1 MHRIGD
7 TIDERYQLTR
17 PLGTRHGA
25 EMWEAEHQVVG
36 RTVTLKILASEVA
49 ADPGARKR
57 LVAEAS
63 AAAEVGHPSVLEV
76 YDVGIAAGG
85 VPYLVTEPI
94 RGETLGDIIARQG
107 ALQPEDA
114 CEIALQLLAGLEAA
128 HTASIVHGELDAD
141 SVIVKSGRGGQ
152 LLVKILDFGLSLA
165 LEASEPPASA
175 VRAPELD
182 PLDDLQAVGA
192 IMFEM
197 LTGRVGGVE
206 LRAQEGGGAVE
217 VTQARALVPAI
228 PAGLA
233 RIVDLALSPRSARRI
248 GSAKE
253 MATLLA
259 PFAASERTRS
269 LAPRNTLT
277 PFMSPEAR
285 RTRGM
290 ARLERAV
297 LGLQETRDKEKPS
310 VRPNLVLIDRT
321 ERSSERPLRSSGKS
335 SPPRLSP
342 HELVEPRIP
351 KAPRAPQHFLSHKPR
366 NSPERTT
373 GQRIR
378 SRKHPSLPLRRWKA
392 ARTSSIPA
400 KSDQP
405 APRSIAGLRLWSA
418 GLVAAVGLSAGL
430 LLARL
435 LHF

>member
-1 MHRIGD
+1 
-7 TIDERYQLTR
+7 
-17 PLGTRHGA
+17 
-25 EMWEAEHQVVG
+25 MWEAEHQVVG
-36 RTVTLKILASEVA
+36 RTVTLKILAAEVA

-76 YDVGIAAGG
+76 YDVGVAADGL
-85 VPYLVTEPI
+85 PYLVTEPI
-94 RGETLGDIIARQG
+94 RGETLADIIARQG

-128 HTASIVHGELDAD
+128 HAANIVHGEID
-141 SVIVKSGRGGQ
+141 SDSIIVKSGRSGQ
-152 LLVKILDFGLSLA
+152 LVVKILDFGLSLA
-165 LEASEPPASA
+165 LESSEPPASA

-182 PLDDLQAVGA
+182 PLDDLHAVGA
-192 IMFEM
+192 VMFEM
-197 LTGRVGGVE
+197 LTGRAGGVAPI
-206 LRAQEGGGAVE
+206 RAQEGGAAPE
-217 VTQARALVPAI
+217 VTQARSLVPAI

-233 RIVDLALSPRSARRI
+233 RIVDQALGPRSGRGI

-259 PFAASERTRS
+259 PFAAAEGTRS

-297 LGLQETRDKEKPS
+297 LGLQETKDNRPS
-310 VRPNLVLIDRT
+310 VRPNLVLLDRSP

-335 SPPRLSP
+335 SPPRLAP
-342 HELVEPRIP
+342 HELVDPRIP
-351 KAPRAPQHFLSHKPR
+351 KAPRAPKHFLSHKPR
-366 NSPERTT
+366 TSPERTT
-373 GQRIR
+373 GQRLR
-378 SRKHPSLPLRRWKA
+378 SRKYPSLPLRRWKA
-392 ARTSSIPA
+392 APTSSIPA
-400 KSDQP
+400 KSERE
-405 APRSIAGLRLWSA
+405 APRKIAGLRLWSA
-418 GLVAAVGLSAGL
+418 GLVAMAGLSAGL